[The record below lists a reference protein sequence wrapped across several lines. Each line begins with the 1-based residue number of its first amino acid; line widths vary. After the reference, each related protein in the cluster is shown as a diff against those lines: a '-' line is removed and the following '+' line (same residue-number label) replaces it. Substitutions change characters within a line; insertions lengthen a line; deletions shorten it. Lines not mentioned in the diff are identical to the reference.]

1 MAELREV
8 KVVKMSKS
16 VTQLKEGDKDVVRD
30 NVRMLVETI
39 VRGMVDLPESIVVSY
54 SMGEKTTIFK
64 VDCDQKCLGQIIGA
78 KGKNI
83 SGLRA
88 IVAATM
94 ARQGIRAIVE
104 IPFFAQDDHED

>member
-1 MAELREV
+1 M
-8 KVVKMSKS
+8 MSKTLS
-16 VTQLKEGDKDVVRD
+16 QATATDRDPREDVRA
-30 NVRMLVETI
+30 LVETI
-39 VRGMVDLPESIVVSY
+39 VKGMVDLPNSIAVSFV
-54 SMGEKTTIFK
+54 MGEKTTIFK

-78 KGKNI
+78 RGKNI

-104 IPFFAQDDHED
+104 IPFFAQDGHSHHDE